1 MNINLVTFH
10 QPTEHEAEAFRVLRT
25 NLRFT
30 NVDSPKK
37 VILLSSATQGAGKST
52 TIANLAITMAKYSL
66 KTLLIDGDLRRPTIH
81 ELFDIRKNNG
91 LTNYLVG
98 NQNLSEYLKSVPDF
112 PTLDILTSGIEPPE
126 PSELLFSHKLRELI
140 IKAREDYD
148 IILIDSPPVLGMSDA
163 SIWSTHADGIVLVIA
178 SNQSKIEE
186 VKEAKKQL
194 ERTNVKILGTVL
206 TKVKDTNY
214 VDYYTKDR

>member
-1 MNINLVTFH
+1 MNVNLVTFH

-37 VILLSSATQGAGKST
+37 VILLSSAKQGAGKST
-52 TIANLAITMAKYSL
+52 TISNLAITMAKYSL

-81 ELFDIRKNNG
+81 ELFDLRKNNG

-98 NQNLSEYLKSVPDF
+98 NQEFSEFLKSVPDY

-126 PSELLFSHKLRELI
+126 PSELLFSQKLKELI
-140 IKAREDYD
+140 TQAREDYD
-148 IILIDSPPVLGMSDA
+148 IILIDTPPVLGMSDT
-163 SIWSTHADGIVLVIA
+163 SIWATLADGIVLVIA

-186 VKEAKKQL
+186 VKQAKEQL

-206 TKVKDTNY
+206 TKVKDNSY